1 MRVGIF
7 VVHGIAP
14 HPRYE
19 IQDQFSVA
27 LQGALNASNAARQ
40 WTLTS
45 EYQPLTV
52 ANNPEQVRATVDR
65 LSNGADNL
73 EVVEGYWSPIDKG
86 RTTPTSVAAWL
97 LKSLFVPLNNRAK
110 YPGWFGKACFD
121 IVYVVS
127 ALLIIGALLGAML
140 WFAQAGYRDVIWA
153 TLVPSFGAPTFES
166 VLANPLQLFNIVSL
180 REAVLLATMLAGAVC
195 VAQVISAV
203 LGGAL
208 VRRTR
213 YRATPPPATHMR
225 RTVARI
231 VFVAVVGLLVLA
243 GGALVPLDN
252 GAIYGSGGL
261 LFVLAILALQG
272 ASSLGRGFLVD
283 RIGDIQIYCLSDEN
297 SAFFTLREEIRTL
310 VETTLLGMIQ
320 RRGPIAPGA
329 ASAPAYYDRIVV
341 AGHSLGSTIAMDALL
356 RLHEVHEA
364 APNIIGDDDWGRIRM
379 FLTFG
384 TALEKT
390 KFFFA
395 ARNPSFSAKREEW
408 TNDLCGHLFTASPQ
422 ALTTSNLKTAA
433 QPAGIFWQNV
443 WYSTDIVANA
453 IETYESREVPRIR
466 GRQTPRKHPVSLNRQ
481 LSIPLWKNLFPHSSY
496 LGDPRFWMTD
506 ATGAGAVDLLEAVLS
521 SPQ

>member
-1 MRVGIF
+1 
-7 VVHGIAP
+7 
-14 HPRYE
+14 
-19 IQDQFSVA
+19 
-27 LQGALNASNAARQ
+27 
-40 WTLTS
+40 
-45 EYQPLTV
+45 
-52 ANNPEQVRATVDR
+52 
-65 LSNGADNL
+65 
-73 EVVEGYWSPIDKG
+73 
-86 RTTPTSVAAWL
+86 
-97 LKSLFVPLNNRAK
+97 
-110 YPGWFGKACFD
+110 
-121 IVYVVS
+121 
-127 ALLIIGALLGAML
+127 
-140 WFAQAGYRDVIWA
+140 
-153 TLVPSFGAPTFES
+153 
-166 VLANPLQLFNIVSL
+166 
-180 REAVLLATMLAGAVC
+180 
-195 VAQVISAV
+195 
-203 LGGAL
+203 
-208 VRRTR
+208 
-213 YRATPPPATHMR
+213 MR

-231 VFVAVVGLLVLA
+231 VFVAVVGLLLLA